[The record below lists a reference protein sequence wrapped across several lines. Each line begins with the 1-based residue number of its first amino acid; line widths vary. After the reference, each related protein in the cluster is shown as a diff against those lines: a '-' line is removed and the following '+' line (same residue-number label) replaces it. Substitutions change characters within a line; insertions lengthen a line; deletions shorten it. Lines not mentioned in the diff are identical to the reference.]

1 MKEFINRY
9 DFLQDSD
16 IDETGSNGVWDL
28 SKELVDDLYSVNKYE
43 GAELLYNILQ
53 IFKDAILERIETK

>member
-9 DFLQDSD
+9 DFLQD
-16 IDETGSNGVWDL
+16 IDERGSLG